1 MSDVRKNP
9 LKSSQIIFRF
19 SKNPGLRVASEGW
32 CHNLLIEPS
41 GAWQC
46 RGEALQGAPAAT
58 SGPWG
63 NPLGKSMGNERFAH
77 KKVKKNWNIAH
88 EKWKTRLY
96 ETNSKSWGNSLKK
109 RATTVK
115 LTIWSGRKNGLKRQ
129 QKELTQKKWEF
140 QYRKPGWT
148 NTISWETME
157 KLQKNVENEGTRRFN

>member
-1 MSDVRKNP
+1 MFSHMGLSENGVLMASYLDGNNWTD
-9 LKSSQIIFRF
+9 SSKQLPPNHWTCSPYSCVQF
-19 SKNPGLRVASEGW
+19 S
-32 CHNLLIEPS
+32 S
-41 GAWQC
+41 GC
-46 RGEALQGAPAAT
+46 LQGAPAAT

-109 RATTVK
+109 GATTVK

-129 QKELTQKKWEF
+129 QKGTQKKWEF

-148 NTISWETME
+148 KTTSWETME